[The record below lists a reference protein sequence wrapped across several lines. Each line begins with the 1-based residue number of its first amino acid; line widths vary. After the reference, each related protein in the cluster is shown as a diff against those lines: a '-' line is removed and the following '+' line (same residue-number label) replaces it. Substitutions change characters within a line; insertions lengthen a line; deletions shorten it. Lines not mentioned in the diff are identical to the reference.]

1 MELLPTGLQLDT
13 LGEIVDEL
21 NQAALAGIAPTLNLN
36 APDPI
41 AVMNGVVAERL
52 ESIEQLVG
60 AMYSG
65 MIPDNA
71 TGDQLTG
78 LCLITG
84 TARQPS
90 SCTRRGPPV
99 AFARTVTP
107 CCLPPKA
114 FSRVSASTATPCG
127 WW

>member
-60 AMYSG
+60 AVDADLVLGGSF
-65 MIPDNA
+65 D
-71 TGDQLTG
+71 DR
-78 LCLITG
+78 G
-84 TARQPS
+84 TRL
-90 SCTRRGPPV
+90 G
-99 AFARTVTP
+99 
-107 CCLPPKA
+107 
-114 FSRVSASTATPCG
+114 
-127 WW
+127 